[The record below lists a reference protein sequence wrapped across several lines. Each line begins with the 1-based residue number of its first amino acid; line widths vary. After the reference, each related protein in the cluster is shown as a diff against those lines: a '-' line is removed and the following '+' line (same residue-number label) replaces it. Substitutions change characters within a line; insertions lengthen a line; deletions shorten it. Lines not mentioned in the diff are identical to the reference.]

1 MYGTKDNGVLEI
13 WRMIGKEGDLT
24 TNTQPYPCPRIQTE
38 DL

>member
-13 WRMIGKEGDLT
+13 WRMKERVGDLP
-24 TNTQPYPCPRIQTE
+24 TNTQPYPCPRIQTV